1 MKLSYDW
8 LKKYID
14 FDYSPSELADKLTNL
29 GIEVEEIYTL
39 IPEFSGVV
47 IGHVKSV
54 NKHPDADKL
63 SVCTVS
69 DGEEDFQVIC
79 GAPNVAEGQL
89 IPFAKVDAM
98 LPNGMK
104 IRKAKIRG
112 VVSFGMI
119 CSKQEL
125 GLEAASEGIWP
136 LDDSFTTGE
145 DFYSVLAKKQ
155 DHILDLFITPNRP
168 DCMSIVG
175 IAREISAVTGN
186 KLRLPEINLNEN
198 SALKTANLVSINI
211 QSTDGCPRYAARVIK
226 NVKID
231 ESPDWIKEK
240 LQAVGVRSINNVV
253 DITNYVLME
262 LGHPLH
268 AFDLDNIKGSEINVR
283 FSKPREKFVTLDE
296 KERELPEKT
305 VLICDQT
312 KAVAI
317 GGIMGGLNSEVSD
330 STVNILLE
338 SAYFNPVRISA
349 SSKKLG
355 LGTEAS
361 QRFERGADPNGVLQA
376 LNRAAALISDIAGGD
391 IARGIV
397 DVYPEPV
404 EKQEVHFRPERVNR
418 LLGSNLENAVIIE
431 KLESLGIVY
440 SQNKAVIPTFR
451 VDLQREVD
459 LIEEVARLVSYE
471 NLPVNITTEIPY
483 ETDEFT
489 SENLISQMRANLI
502 ELGLNESFS
511 NSMLPSDEVQPFSQ
525 GENVTILNPISDD
538 MTTMRP
544 ALLPGLLKAVA
555 YNQNRN
561 ISDIRLFEIGR
572 VFRNYKKDRL
582 PDQPKTIA
590 GVISGKRFPQTWNSS
605 KELVDFYDIKGIAES
620 FLAKIFLDNFHII
633 LYDKYAYMLG
643 QETIAFLFKEQ
654 IFGYCGRVDDQIIK
668 SFGINNPV
676 YAFEF
681 DVDLIVGNLK
691 TSKKYAPVPKFP
703 YIEVDMA
710 LVMGEEIGSADVIK
724 FVSETGR
731 PLLNHVE
738 VFDVYRGDKLPEAQ
752 KSLAIR
758 MRFQSP
764 KRTLSDN
771 EVDKIFRKII
781 SESEL
786 KFNAKLRK

>member
-14 FDYSPSELADKLTNL
+14 FNYSPDELADKLTNL
-29 GIEVEEIYTL
+29 GIEVEEINTL

-47 IGHVKSV
+47 VGNVKSV

-89 IPFAKVDAM
+89 VPFAKVDAV

-125 GLEAASEGIWP
+125 GIETASDGIWALEDP
-136 LDDSFTTGE
+136 VTTGD
-145 DFYSVLAKKQ
+145 DFYKILAEKQ

-175 IAREISAVTGN
+175 VAREISAITGN
-186 KLRLPEINLNEN
+186 KLRLPEINLAEN
-198 SALKTANLVSINI
+198 SALKAADLASINI
-211 QSTDGCPRYAARVIK
+211 QSADGCPRYAARVIK

-231 ESPDWIKEK
+231 ESPEWIKEK
-240 LQAVGVRSINNVV
+240 LQAVGIRSINNVV

-268 AFDLDNIKGSEINVR
+268 AFDLDNIYGSEINVR
-283 FSKPREKFVTLDE
+283 FSAPGEKFVTLDE

-305 VLICDQT
+305 VMICDRS

-330 STVNILLE
+330 KTVNILLE
-338 SAYFNPVRISA
+338 SAYFNPVRIST

-361 QRFERGADPNGVLQA
+361 QRFERGADPNGVLLA
-376 LNRAAALISDIAGGD
+376 LNRATALISEIAGGE
-391 IARGIV
+391 IAQGIL
-397 DVYPEPV
+397 DVYPDPV
-404 EKQEVHFRPERVNR
+404 EKQEVHFRPERVNK
-418 LLGSNLENAVIIE
+418 LLGSNLETTVIIE
-431 KLESLGIVY
+431 KLKSLGIDY
-440 SQNKAVIPTFR
+440 RQKKAIIPTYR

-459 LIEEVARLVSYE
+459 LIEEVARLVSFE

-483 ETDEFT
+483 EIDENS
-489 SENLISQMRANLI
+489 SEKIVSRMRDHLI

-511 NSMLPSDEVQPFSQ
+511 NSMLRSDEAQPFSQ
-525 GENVTILNPISDD
+525 GETVTILNPISDD

-544 ALLPGLLKAVA
+544 SLLPGLLKAIA
-555 YNQNRN
+555 HNQNRN
-561 ISDIRLFEIGR
+561 IQDIRLFEIGR

-582 PDQPKTIA
+582 PDQPKIIA

-605 KELVDFYDIKGIAES
+605 TEMVDFYDAKGIAES

-633 LYDKYAYMLG
+633 LYDKYAYLLG
-643 QETIAFLFKEQ
+643 QETIAFSYKNQ
-654 IFGYCGRVDDQIIK
+654 IFGYCGRVDDKIIK

-681 DVDLIVGNLK
+681 DVDLIVGKLT
-691 TSKKYAPVPKFP
+691 TSKKYVPVPKFP

-710 LVMGEEIGSADVIK
+710 LVMNEEISSADVIS
-724 FVSETGR
+724 FVNEIGR
-731 PLLNHVE
+731 PLLNHVDI
-738 VFDVYRGDKLPEAQ
+738 FDVYRGNNLPESQ

-758 MRFQSP
+758 MRFQSSE
-764 KRTLSDN
+764 RTLSDK

-781 SESEL
+781 SESER
-786 KFNAKLRK
+786 KFNARLRK

>member
-14 FDYSPSELADKLTNL
+14 FNYSPDELADKLTNL

-39 IPEFSGVV
+39 IPEFTGVV
-47 IGHVKSV
+47 VGNVKSV

-69 DGEEDFQVIC
+69 DGEDDFQVIC

-89 IPFAKVDAM
+89 VPFAKVDAV

-125 GLEAASEGIWP
+125 GLETASDGIWNIEDP
-136 LDDSFTTGE
+136 VTAGD
-145 DFYSVLAKKQ
+145 DFYRILAAKQ

-175 IAREISAVTGN
+175 IAREISAITGN

-198 SALKTANLVSINI
+198 SALKAADLASINI
-211 QSTDGCPRYAARVIK
+211 QSADGCPRYAARVIK

-231 ESPDWIKEK
+231 ESPEWIKEK
-240 LQAVGVRSINNVV
+240 LQAVGIRSINNVV

-268 AFDLDNIKGSEINVR
+268 AFDLDNIYGSEINVR
-283 FSKPREKFVTLDE
+283 FSAPGEKFVTLDE

-305 VLICDQT
+305 VMICDQS

-330 STVNILLE
+330 KTVNILLE
-338 SAYFNPVRISA
+338 SAYFNPVRIST

-376 LNRAAALISDIAGGD
+376 LNRAAALISEIAGGE
-391 IARGIV
+391 IAQGIV
-397 DVYPEPV
+397 DVYPDPV
-404 EKQEVHFRPERVNR
+404 EKQEVHFRPERVNK
-418 LLGSNLENAVIIE
+418 LLGSNLETTVIIE
-431 KLESLGIVY
+431 KLKSLGIVY
-440 SQNKAVIPTFR
+440 GQNKAIIPTYR

-459 LIEEVARLVSYE
+459 LIEEVARLVSFE

-483 ETDEFT
+483 EIDENS
-489 SENLISQMRANLI
+489 SEKIVSRMRDNLI

-511 NSMLPSDEVQPFSQ
+511 NSMLRSDEAQPFSQ

-544 ALLPGLLKAVA
+544 SLLPGLLKAIA
-555 YNQNRN
+555 HNQNRN
-561 ISDIRLFEIGR
+561 IQDIRLFEIGR
-572 VFRNYKKDRL
+572 VFRNYKKDQL
-582 PDQPKTIA
+582 PDQPKIIA
-590 GVISGKRFPQTWNSS
+590 GVISGRRFPQTWNSS
-605 KELVDFYDIKGIAES
+605 TEMIDFYDAKGISES
-620 FLAKIFLDNFHII
+620 FIAKIFLDNFHII
-633 LYDKYAYMLG
+633 LYDKYVYLSG
-643 QETIAFLFKEQ
+643 QETIAFSYKNQ
-654 IFGYCGRVDDQIIK
+654 IFGYCGRVDDKIIK

-681 DVDLIVGNLK
+681 DVDLIVGKLT

-710 LVMGEEIGSADVIK
+710 LVMNEEISSADVIS
-724 FVSETGR
+724 FVSEIGR

-738 VFDVYRGDKLPEAQ
+738 IFDVYRGNNLLESQ

-758 MRFQSP
+758 MRFQSSE
-764 KRTLSDN
+764 RTLSDK

-781 SESEL
+781 SESER
-786 KFNAKLRK
+786 KFNARLRK